1 MSFGMQYFSYI
12 NPTVLEVVDI
22 YLFLWTWKKPQKKKV
37 IKTFFLFPTFSIF
50 KNGMDKW
57 YSSWNRQLCVHSL
70 VMCQAR
76 NIARSKVWNQKRIV
90 SSSKFLPSGPKVV
103 LLYFNIS
110 NFTFWSDDILKCKI
124 FLIGFLHELGNLKQN
139 IFTFKNAIFFTFYS
153 TGPQIPKNGRL
164 KPTQSLKN
172 WGSNITIPFT
182 ITLITNEVLWKK
194 NEQRK
199 TFCGDVLFQ
208 IILVKEYGNFHQE
221 SSLRLN

>member
-1 MSFGMQYFSYI
+1 MH
-12 NPTVLEVVDI
+12 L
-22 YLFLWTWKKPQKKKV
+22 
-37 IKTFFLFPTFSIF
+37 IF
-50 KNGMDKW
+50 KMVD
-57 YSSWNRQLCVHSL
+57 
-70 VMCQAR
+70 
-76 NIARSKVWNQKRIV
+76 SKQ
-90 SSSKFLPSGPKVV
+90 SGPLVAIFGVCYVLFHQMYHQNAKKTV
-103 LLYFNIS
+103 LLYSDIS
-110 NFTFWSDDILKCKI
+110 KCKNQKCKD
-124 FLIGFLHELGNLKQN
+124 FLINFLHELGNFKQKN
-139 IFTFKNAIFFTFYS
+139 FTFKNAIVFTFYS

-221 SSLRLN
+221 PSLRFN

>member
-76 NIARSKVWNQKRIV
+76 NIARSKVWNPKRIV
-90 SSSKFLPSGPKVV
+90 SSSKFLRSRPKV
-103 LLYFNIS
+103 L
-110 NFTFWSDDILKCKI
+110 TFWSVDTLKCKI
-124 FLIGFLHELGNLKQN
+124 FLIGFLHELGNSKQKK
-139 IFTFKNAIFFTFYS
+139 FYTSKCKFFFTFYNNGS
-153 TGPQIPKNGRL
+153 TGIR
-164 KPTQSLKN
+164 
-172 WGSNITIPFT
+172 
-182 ITLITNEVLWKK
+182 
-194 NEQRK
+194 
-199 TFCGDVLFQ
+199 
-208 IILVKEYGNFHQE
+208 
-221 SSLRLN
+221 

>member
-1 MSFGMQYFSYI
+1 MSFSMQYFSYI

-110 NFTFWSDDILKCKI
+110 NFTFWSDDILKCKN
-124 FLIGFLHELGNLKQN
+124 FLIGFLDELGNFRQ
-139 IFTFKNAIFFTFYS
+139 
-153 TGPQIPKNGRL
+153 
-164 KPTQSLKN
+164 
-172 WGSNITIPFT
+172 
-182 ITLITNEVLWKK
+182 KK
-194 NEQRK
+194 NISKCKFFYILQQRTSCPNCK
-199 TFCGDVLFQ
+199 L
-208 IILVKEYGNFHQE
+208 
-221 SSLRLN
+221 

>member
-76 NIARSKVWNQKRIV
+76 NIARSKVWNPKRTV
-90 SSSKFLPSGPKVV
+90 SFIKFLRSGPKVM
-103 LLYFNIS
+103 LLYFDIS
-110 NFTFWSDDILKCKI
+110 NFTFWSVTHIIGSASWPKI
-124 FLIGFLHELGNLKQN
+124 KNFQYHLSGVVEDLLGINFLPMGK
-139 IFTFKNAIFFTFYS
+139 
-153 TGPQIPKNGRL
+153 
-164 KPTQSLKN
+164 
-172 WGSNITIPFT
+172 
-182 ITLITNEVLWKK
+182 
-194 NEQRK
+194 
-199 TFCGDVLFQ
+199 
-208 IILVKEYGNFHQE
+208 
-221 SSLRLN
+221 

>member
-76 NIARSKVWNQKRIV
+76 NIARSKVWNPKRIV
-90 SSSKFLPSGPKVV
+90 SSSK
-103 LLYFNIS
+103 LLR
-110 NFTFWSDDILKCKI
+110 FWNVKNLKCKN
-124 FLIGFLHELGNLKQN
+124 FLIDFLDELGNFKQKKIYTSKCN
-139 IFTFKNAIFFTFYS
+139 CFLHFKATDPILIFWSVFVIK
-153 TGPQIPKNGRL
+153 
-164 KPTQSLKN
+164 
-172 WGSNITIPFT
+172 
-182 ITLITNEVLWKK
+182 
-194 NEQRK
+194 
-199 TFCGDVLFQ
+199 
-208 IILVKEYGNFHQE
+208 KEYF
-221 SSLRLN
+221 